1 MSSSNS
7 RFLKLLSFN
16 LRGLAFFLGPKLAA
30 RSPLKPVK
38 DFPAD
43 HCYGVLYIVEGFV
56 LSLATLL
63 SRLKKICVPGI
74 APIIHFKHHSWSC
87 CLELLNPVKEF
98 QKPFEKKNSY
108 LACHMQTACF

>member
-7 RFLKLLSFN
+7 RFLKQLSSN

-30 RSPLKPVK
+30 RSPAKPVK

-56 LSLATLL
+56 LSFGHTSVQIEKDLYAWDCPHDSFQASLMVML
-63 SRLKKICVPGI
+63 S
-74 APIIHFKHHSWSC
+74 
-87 CLELLNPVKEF
+87 
-98 QKPFEKKNSY
+98 
-108 LACHMQTACF
+108 